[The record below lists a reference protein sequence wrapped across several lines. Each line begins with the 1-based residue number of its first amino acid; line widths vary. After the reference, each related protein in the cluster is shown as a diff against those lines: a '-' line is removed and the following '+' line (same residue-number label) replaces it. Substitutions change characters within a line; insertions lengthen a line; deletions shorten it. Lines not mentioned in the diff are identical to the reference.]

1 MAYSQQTIKIGTLSA
16 ATDLSNKQ
24 YHFVKLSSATEVDAI
39 SASTDKPIGI
49 LLNNPGAGKAAEV
62 ALFGIVKVK
71 AHGSLSVGD
80 VIGTTSAGKAEGGI
94 GATQFVCGQA
104 IETSAA
110 NDIVTMFLNVTNC
123 LNT

>member
-1 MAYSQQTIKIGTLSA
+1 MAYTQQTVKIGSLSA
-16 ATDLSNKQ
+16 ASDLSTKQ
-24 YHFVKLSSATEVDAI
+24 YHFVKLASATTVDI
-39 SASTDKPIGI
+39 VSASTDKPIGV
-49 LLNNPGAGKAAEV
+49 LLNKPGSGEAAEI

-71 AHGSLSVGD
+71 AHGSLNVAD

-104 IETSAA
+104 IETSSA
-110 NDIVTMFLNVTNC
+110 NDIVTVFLNISNC